1 MLGRG
6 PLDCRLDQ
14 TQLYLIR
21 VFPTEVS
28 SITKV
33 HRMLTKPFGGFIF
46 FHQRNRGCPSLGPQ
60 TRKTVVASN
69 KAGGFRAVPTGTLG
83 AHFVLHPPCCLSHLH
98 PIPTL
103 AFSSLPSLPHSQR
116 GLPTGSSHL
125 SHPWLSTLLGLKVSG
140 GICRAPSPPPTQ
152 RWRMKPRNLR
162 F

>member
-69 KAGGFRAVPTGTLG
+69 KAGGFRAVPTGTPG
-83 AHFVLHPPCCLSHLH
+83 AHFVLHPPCCLYHH
-98 PIPTL
+98 PPQPPPGLFLSPFTPPF
-103 AFSSLPSLPHSQR
+103 AERAAHREFSSLSPMALNFTGPKSL
-116 GLPTGSSHL
+116 
-125 SHPWLSTLLGLKVSG
+125 W
-140 GICRAPSPPPTQ
+140 
-152 RWRMKPRNLR
+152 RNL
-162 F
+162 

>member
-6 PLDCRLDQ
+6 PLDCCPGQ

-28 SITKV
+28 SITRV
-33 HRMLTKPFGGFIF
+33 HRMLTKPFGFFF
-46 FHQRNRGCPSLGPQ
+46 FHQRNRGCPRLGPQ

-83 AHFVLHPPCCLSHLH
+83 AHFALRPPCCLSHLH

-140 GICRAPSPPPTQ
+140 GICRAPPPPRTQ

>member
-6 PLDCRLDQ
+6 PLDCCPGQ

-28 SITKV
+28 SITRV
-33 HRMLTKPFGGFIF
+33 HRMLTKPFGFFF
-46 FHQRNRGCPSLGPQ
+46 FHQRNRGCPRLGPQ

-83 AHFVLHPPCCLSHLH
+83 AHFALRPPCCLSHLH

-140 GICRAPSPPPTQ
+140 GIRRAPPPPRTQ